1 MTTYVPIHRRKLI
14 TSPDVSR
21 GELLLFRLIER
32 LSAGRA
38 GCVRNFATLA
48 EMLERCERQAWTLFG
63 RLVKAGWVAYR
74 TFRKSGKSYF
84 EFWPVVRVA
93 ERSAP
98 VFERRAR
105 LVKEASESAFSGP
118 KTAPTTAL
126 STPENCTLVEG
137 AYKTLLTPKGGG
149 QQTAPQKTEALAKPE
164 TDPVA
169 VSLLENVVSKNE
181 AQELAREAKSKGL
194 SKEQIERVISAYRSQ
209 ADKVRNR
216 GAWLRE
222 AIRRG
227 FAPAAPAATHA
238 SDRGERVYPVTKAP
252 AGYALP
258 GSQNVKPGKSE
269 AQSKPEAFQGG
280 EAVRAALREKLR
292 TAKYS
297 TPNTG
302 K

>member
-1 MTTYVPIHRRKLI
+1 MSSVFVPIARRRMV

-32 LSAGRA
+32 LSVGRA
-38 GCVRNFATLA
+38 GCVLNFATLA
-48 EMLERCERQAWTLFG
+48 EMLKRCERQAWTLFG

-74 TFRKSGKSYF
+74 TYRKAGKSYF

-98 VFERRAR
+98 VFERRSR
-105 LVKEASESAFSGP
+105 LVKEAPEAAFSAP

-137 AYKTLLTPKGGG
+137 AYKTLLTAK
-149 QQTAPQKTEALAKPE
+149 QEDNKQTSAGSYPDTSS
-164 TDPVA
+164 VA

-181 AQELAREAKSKGL
+181 AQELAREASKKAL
-194 SKEQIERVISAYRSQ
+194 TAEQMERVISAYRSQ
-209 ADKVRNR
+209 ATNIRNR

-227 FAPAAPAATHA
+227 FAPAAPAPCHA
-238 SDRGERVYPVTKAP
+238 SDQVGSAP
-252 AGYALP
+252 IARTVKVKIDPQPSKETPEPITVGYEAALASLP
-258 GSQNVKPGKSE
+258 FQLKRR
-269 AQSKPEAFQGG
+269 AQS
-280 EAVRAALREKLR
+280 
-292 TAKYS
+292 
-297 TPNTG
+297 
-302 K
+302 